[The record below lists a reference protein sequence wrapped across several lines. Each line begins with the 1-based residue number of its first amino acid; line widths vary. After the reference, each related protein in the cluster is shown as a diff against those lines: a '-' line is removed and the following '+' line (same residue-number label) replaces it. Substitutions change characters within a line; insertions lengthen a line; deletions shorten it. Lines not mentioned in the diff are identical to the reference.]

1 MTGWPASRRRYPSVI
16 AWSRSSLTSVKDSLA
31 DVHMDRT
38 ASAITAR
45 ARNRSLR
52 RAVSGAAAAGLAA
65 GAGVALTLGSGGSG
79 GSWGPA
85 AARPVHVNLDAWS
98 VNTTSSGLV
107 DLTVRALK
115 DPALLRQTLARAGVP
130 AEVIFGQVCT
140 ATTGDLPQIL
150 QVLHKANGG
159 GDVAVTIDRAAM
171 PAGSE
176 LIVGIAEQPKGSGR
190 GLVAGLGLI
199 KDGATLACH
208 APHTGI

>member
-1 MTGWPASRRRYPSVI
+1 VNDDEVLAAM
-16 AWSRSSLTSVKDSLA
+16 RSSLTSVKDSLA

-38 ASAITAR
+38 VSAITAR
-45 ARNRSLR
+45 ARTRRVR
-52 RAVSGAAAAGLAA
+52 RAVSGAGAAGLAV

-85 AARPVHVNLDAWS
+85 AAWPVHVNLDAWS
-98 VNTTSSGLV
+98 VNTSSSGLV

-130 AEVIFGQVCT
+130 AEVIFGKVCT
-140 ATTGDLPQIL
+140 AATGDLPQIS
-150 QVLHKANGG
+150 QVLHKIKGG
-159 GDVAVTIDRAAM
+159 HDVVMTIDRAAM

-176 LIVGIAEQPKGSGR
+176 LIIGVAEQPKGSGQ
-190 GLVAGLGLI
+190 GLVAGFGLI

>member
-1 MTGWPASRRRYPSVI
+1 MNDDEVLA
-16 AWSRSSLTSVKDSLA
+16 AMRSSLTSVKVSLA
-31 DVHMDRT
+31 DVYMDRT

-45 ARNRSLR
+45 ARTRCVR

-65 GAGVALTLGSGGSG
+65 GVGVALTLGSGGSG

-85 AARPVHVNLDAWS
+85 AVRSVHVNLDAWS

-115 DPALLRQTLARAGVP
+115 DPALLHQTLAQAGVP
-130 AEVIFGQVCT
+130 AEVIFGEVCT
-140 ATTGDLPQIL
+140 ATTGDLPQIS
-150 QVLHKANGG
+150 QVLHKTKGG
-159 GDVAVTIDRAAM
+159 YGVVMTIDRAAM

-176 LIVGIAEQPKGSGR
+176 LVIGIAGQPKGSGQQ
-190 GLVAGLGLI
+190 LVAGFGLI

-208 APHTGI
+208 APHTGA